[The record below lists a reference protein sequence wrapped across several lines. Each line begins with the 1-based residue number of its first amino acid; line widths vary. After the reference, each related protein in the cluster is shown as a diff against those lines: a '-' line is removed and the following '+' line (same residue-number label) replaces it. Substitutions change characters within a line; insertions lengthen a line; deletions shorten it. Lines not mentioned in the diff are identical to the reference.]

1 MDVKITFNQAAFKH
15 GFTEADIRH
24 AFKTFLY
31 EEPLE
36 DIENKH
42 LVIGFDNTGNPLEI
56 MYNIIED
63 ETINVFHAMR
73 CRNSFINLI

>member
-1 MDVKITFNQAAFKH
+1 MEPNIEFNPAAFKH
-15 GFTEADIRH
+15 GVTEMDIRY
-24 AFKTFLY
+24 AFKTFVY

-36 DIENKH
+36 DLENKY
-42 LVIGFDNTGNPLEI
+42 LVIGFDTTGNPLEI
-56 MYNIIED
+56 MYNVIDD